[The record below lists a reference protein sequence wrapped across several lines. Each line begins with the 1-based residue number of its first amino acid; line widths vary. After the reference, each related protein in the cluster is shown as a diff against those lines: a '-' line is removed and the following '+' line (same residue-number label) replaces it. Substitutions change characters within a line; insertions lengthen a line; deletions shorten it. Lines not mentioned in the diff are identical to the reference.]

1 MNIDSLREFCL
12 SFAGATE
19 NLQWGE
25 ELCFKVGGK
34 IFAML
39 ALGSVPQSLTFKC
52 NPETFAEVTEKEG
65 IVPAAYV
72 GRYQWVTVKRLDLVQ
87 DAELQDMIRQSYEM
101 VSGKTKSVKKAAA
114 KAKRPRNLTKARR
127 LG

>member
-12 SFAGATE
+12 SFAGASE

-72 GRYQWVTVKRLDLVQ
+72 GRYQWVTVKRLDLLQ

-101 VSGKTKSVKKAAA
+101 VSAKAKGVKKAAA
-114 KAKRPRNLTKARR
+114 KARGSRNLTKARR

>member
-12 SFAGATE
+12 SFAGASE

-39 ALGSVPQSLTFKC
+39 GLGSVPQSLTFKC

-72 GRYQWVTVKRLDLVQ
+72 GRYQWVTVKRLDVLR
-87 DAELQDMIRQSYEM
+87 DAELHDMIRQSYEM

>member
-12 SFAGATE
+12 SFAGASE

-65 IVPAAYV
+65 VVPAAYV
-72 GRYQWVTVKRLDLVQ
+72 GRYQWVTVKRLDVLR

-101 VSGKTKSVKKAAA
+101 VSAKAKGVKKAAA
-114 KAKRPRNLTKARR
+114 KARRPKNLTKARR

>member
-12 SFAGATE
+12 SFAGASE

-65 IVPAAYV
+65 VVPAAYV
-72 GRYQWVTVKRLDLVQ
+72 GRYQWVTVKRLDVLR

-114 KAKRPRNLTKARR
+114 KARRPKNLTKARR

>member
-1 MNIDSLREFCL
+1 MNVDSLREFCL
-12 SFAGATE
+12 SFAGASE

-39 ALGSVPQSLTFKC
+39 ALGGVPQSLTFKC

-65 IVPAAYV
+65 VVPAAYV
-72 GRYQWVTVKRLDLVQ
+72 GRHQWVTVKRLDVLQ

-114 KAKRPRNLTKARR
+114 KAKRPKNLTKARR